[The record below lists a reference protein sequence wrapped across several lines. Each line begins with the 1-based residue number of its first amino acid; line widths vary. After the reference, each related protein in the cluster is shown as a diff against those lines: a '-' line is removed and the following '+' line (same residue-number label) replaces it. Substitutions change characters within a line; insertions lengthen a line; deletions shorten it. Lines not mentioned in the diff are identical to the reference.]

1 MTTIAPVAHAP
12 APTPTLLLVE
22 PSEPMRGFLRHHL
35 TAERYAVLATTD
47 AADARRALARGGP
60 DIAVIA
66 LDGGG
71 AAGLDLI
78 AHIREGDPR
87 GAWDPGMPI
96 VAVGRDADPFSVA
109 RALARGADDHVAR
122 PVHIAELAA
131 RASALMRRA
140 RGQTLRDEVRVGT
153 LLVDRRG
160 RRASVN
166 GVGVGLSAKEF
177 ALLDALARDPF
188 RVLTKDE
195 LLRDVWGYV
204 SAGRTRTVDS
214 HASRL
219 RRKLAAAGGG
229 ERFVANVWGVGYRL
243 LPEAA

>member
-1 MTTIAPVAHAP
+1 MPTVAP
-12 APTPTLLLVE
+12 AAAPPGTPTLLLVE
-22 PSEPMRGFLRHHL
+22 PSEPLRGFLHHHL
-35 TAERYAVLATTD
+35 AAEPYAVVATTD
-47 AADARRALARGGP
+47 AADARRALARSAP
-60 DIAVIA
+60 DIAVVA
-66 LDGGG
+66 LDGAGG
-71 AAGLDLI
+71 GGLDLI
-78 AHIREGDPR
+78 SHIREGSPR
-87 GAWDPGMPI
+87 GGWDPGIPI

-131 RASALMRRA
+131 RAAALMRRT
-140 RGQTLRDEVRVGT
+140 RGRTLRDEVRVGT

-160 RRASVN
+160 RRATVN
-166 GVGVGLSAKEF
+166 GVRVCLSAKEF